1 MKNKLKVRRRF
12 LLNFYFNLFSLVES
26 KFSVLYRTQMNELKD
41 EIAELTEKLRQAN
54 NEQKSLEEER

>member
-1 MKNKLKVRRRF
+1 
-12 LLNFYFNLFSLVES
+12 LFSLVES